1 MDSEHAMIASPVKL
15 RRIREKVSAEEWQ
28 ARMPAAACYRLMA
41 LYGMTD
47 MIAVTAREFLDG

>member
-1 MDSEHAMIASPVKL
+1 MIASPVKL